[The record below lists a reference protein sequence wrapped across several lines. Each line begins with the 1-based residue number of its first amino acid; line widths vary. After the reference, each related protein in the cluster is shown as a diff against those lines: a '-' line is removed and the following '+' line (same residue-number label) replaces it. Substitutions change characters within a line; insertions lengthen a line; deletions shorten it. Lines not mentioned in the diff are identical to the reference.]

1 MTAAEYQTLSVE
13 LADATLRVEG
23 VTEQVRLRGLTFDPD
38 APLPDLHLP
47 VRGLG
52 IETVEEVEDDE

>member
-1 MTAAEYQTLSVE
+1 M
-13 LADATLRVEG
+13 
-23 VTEQVRLRGLTFDPD
+23 TFDPD

-52 IETVEEVEDDE
+52 IETVEEVDEDE